1 MTKQLLA
8 PNRKPSNLNAMQ
20 YELVRTLEFKK
31 WFGDWEKLALTK
43 FYDAGIDEVTLS
55 KLESNVSKVVDEN
68 GEPLAV
74 YHGTTKDFN
83 VFLDGSYFTDDYM
96 NADGYASGE
105 IVLETFLNIKNPF
118 IINAKGR
125 KWNNLKSKYGT
136 STREIVSNIN
146 YKKFDGVIFNNIND
160 NWFDDE
166 IGEPQNVY
174 FTINPNQIK
183 LADGTNIK
191 FDSNNLDIRFEQGG
205 DIDYSNYKTAVIALF
220 NENKVLILKRGS
232 TANWMPNKWSLVG
245 GIVENNENPKKAVIR
260 ETFEEIGLI
269 PKNIV
274 FDKNIKDKRLGNIYY
289 YYGSL
294 ESTKVN
300 LDYENS
306 DYAFISKSE
315 IDNYDYVPHVKNY
328 IKKLFENNVNIK
340 FYKGGAT
347 ESIIP
352 DYLKMFLEK

>member
-20 YELVRTLEFKK
+20 YELVRTVEFKK

-55 KLESNVSKVVDEN
+55 KIESNVSKVIDNN
-68 GEPLAV
+68 GEPLVV
-74 YHGTTKDFN
+74 YHGTTEDFN

-105 IVLETFLNIKNPF
+105 IVLETFLNIKNPL

-146 YKKFDGVIFNNIND
+146 YKKFDGVIFSNIND

-166 IGEPQNVY
+166 IGETQNVY

-183 LADGTNIK
+183 LADGTNTE
-191 FDSNNLDIRFEQGG
+191 FDGDNSDIRFE
-205 DIDYSNYKTAVIALF
+205 K
-220 NENKVLILKRGS
+220 
-232 TANWMPNKWSLVG
+232 G
-245 GIVENNENPKKAVIR
+245 GINK
-260 ETFEEIGLI
+260 
-269 PKNIV
+269 
-274 FDKNIKDKRLGNIYY
+274 
-289 YYGSL
+289 
-294 ESTKVN
+294 
-300 LDYENS
+300 
-306 DYAFISKSE
+306 
-315 IDNYDYVPHVKNY
+315 
-328 IKKLFENNVNIK
+328 
-340 FYKGGAT
+340 
-347 ESIIP
+347 SIIP
-352 DYLKMFLEK
+352 DYLRMFLGN